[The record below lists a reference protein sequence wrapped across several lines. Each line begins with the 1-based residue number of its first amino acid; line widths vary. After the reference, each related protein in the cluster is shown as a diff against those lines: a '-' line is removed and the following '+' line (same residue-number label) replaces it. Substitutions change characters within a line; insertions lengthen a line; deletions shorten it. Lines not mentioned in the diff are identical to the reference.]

1 MASRQYSKP
10 SEEDPG
16 SGPFT
21 SSLSALFVLHRGL
34 GSTDEAASEAEQYEK
49 ILYYYPGTGG
59 RHTNLAAKLPMT
71 SIPHTRFFLIW
82 VCDLAAVTLML
93 SRIH

>member
-49 ILYYYPGTGG
+49 ILYYYPGTVVATLTLL
-59 RHTNLAAKLPMT
+59 RDYPDKYPT
-71 SIPHTRFFLIW
+71 SAMPASSFGSMP
-82 VCDLAAVTLML
+82 CPQ
-93 SRIH
+93 